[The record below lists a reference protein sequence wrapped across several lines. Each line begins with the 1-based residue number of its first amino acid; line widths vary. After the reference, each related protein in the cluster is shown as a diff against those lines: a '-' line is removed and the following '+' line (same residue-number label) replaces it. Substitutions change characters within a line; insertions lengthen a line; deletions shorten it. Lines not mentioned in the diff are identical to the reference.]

1 MYKLEH
7 VLQDLTSSSR
17 AGKVPRSRN
26 LSLGLQRLIQYI
38 RAGLGDQE
46 IISLQEILEAQIW
59 KRL

>member
-1 MYKLEH
+1 MFKLEH

-26 LSLGLQRLIQYI
+26 LSIGLQRLIQYI
-38 RAGLGDQE
+38 VGLGDKE